1 VLELV
6 TRADMRVIARP
17 GSANPA
23 GGELPAEI
31 LGWYE
36 NESDEGLAAV
46 ERATACR
53 KLGCEA
59 VELVPAQI
67 HCPGDAGGGGGG
79 VVNAF
84 AWIPKQE
91 G

>member
-1 VLELV
+1 
-6 TRADMRVIARP
+6 MRVIARP
-17 GSANPA
+17 GQTSPA
-23 GGELPAEI
+23 GGTLPAEI
-31 LGWYE
+31 LGWCE
-36 NESDEGLAAV
+36 NEADEGLAAV

-53 KLGCEA
+53 KLKCRA

-67 HCPGDAGGGGGG
+67 HCPGDAGGVGGG

-84 AWIPKQE
+84 AWIPKEE